1 MLGEL
6 KPYARVLACTHIAH
20 QECLRRHCE
29 AQVRRNEEAG
39 NNNGPSCPYC
49 RTPIDARKVFD
60 SKFNKKNWLR
70 KKFRKLKI
78 CLFFSVGAT
87 VLHLLNHRLGTRVGQ
102 KAEDDDHQHFQNP

>member
-60 SKFNKKNWLR
+60 SKSNKNWLR
-70 KKFRKLKI
+70 KKISKTKNLIIF
-78 CLFFSVGAT
+78 
-87 VLHLLNHRLGTRVGQ
+87 
-102 KAEDDDHQHFQNP
+102 